1 MHAQRRKKAW
11 LFDVDGVLT
20 HSKYKRVTEPQ
31 LFDHIIGR
39 LIQGDYVALN
49 TGRSLDFLS
58 ERIIAPIKK
67 IIGDTTHLQN
77 FLAVGEKGATIL
89 NVAADGKE
97 TCFVDPT
104 YSVPQSIQSAIR
116 TMVENEF
123 ADSMF
128 YDTRKKTMI
137 SVEMLDE
144 YDVLQFQNQ
153 QKILVEKIQALLG
166 GLGNGQ
172 FEIDPTRIATDIQDV
187 RTSKALG
194 ARRVVEW
201 IQSKGADVGV
211 YYAFGDSPSD
221 LAMAEELV
229 AQNLPVQMV
238 FVGEPELIGN
248 TSLLYDIIFTQSRCE
263 QGTLEFL
270 KAIK

>member
-1 MHAQRRKKAW
+1 MRAQRRKKAW

-20 HSKYKRVTEPQ
+20 HSKYKKVTEPQ

-58 ERIIAPIKK
+58 ERIIAPTKK
-67 IIGDTTHLQN
+67 MIGDTTCLQN
-77 FLAVGEKGATIL
+77 FLAVGEKGATVL
-89 NVAADGKE
+89 NVAPDGQE
-97 TCFVDPT
+97 TCFVDPA
-104 YSVPQSIQSAIR
+104 YSIPQSIQSAVR
-116 TMVENEF
+116 TIVENEF

-144 YDVLQFQNQ
+144 YDVLQFQIQ
-153 QKILVEKIQALLG
+153 QKILVEKIQALLA
-166 GLGNGQ
+166 GLGDGQ

-221 LAMAEELV
+221 LAMAKELV
-229 AQNLPVQMV
+229 AENLSVQMV
-238 FVGEPELIGN
+238 FVGEPELLK
-248 TSLLYDIIFTQSRCE
+248 SEDRAFDIHFTNQRCE
-263 QGTLEFL
+263 AGTLEFL
-270 KAIK
+270 KNNT